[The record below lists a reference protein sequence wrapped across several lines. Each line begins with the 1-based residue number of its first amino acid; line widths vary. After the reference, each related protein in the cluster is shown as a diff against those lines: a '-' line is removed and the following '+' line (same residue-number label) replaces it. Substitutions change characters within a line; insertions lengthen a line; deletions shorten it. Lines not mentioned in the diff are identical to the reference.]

1 MIPKALD
8 YCSYCCIEAADWLF
22 DRNSLLDRIGNL
34 LWWVGMR
41 FHNGANRLGYYD
53 DDDGWV

>member
-1 MIPKALD
+1 MIPSTLD

-41 FHNGANRLGYYD
+41 FHNGADRLGYYD
-53 DDDGWV
+53 G